1 MNYSS
6 YSIQESGALPLFL
19 VHEEKVDSPERFLKE
34 ASCVLR
40 PMAKLHFIVVQL
52 VIWKGIV

>member
-6 YSIQESGALPLFL
+6 YSIQESGAVPLFL
-19 VHEEKVDSPERFLKE
+19 VHEEEVDSPERFLKE

-40 PMAKLHFIVVQL
+40 AMAELRFIAAPL
-52 VIWKGIV
+52 VIGKGIV